1 MKSLLSFFYSKT
13 FTLFLII
20 LIFISCKSAG
30 DQFFSKRDIK
40 KSQSLIGVNF
50 DKKKLDTL
58 YSYLQRNRAGYD
70 SMRKFSLSYEQT
82 PSLFFNPHPMK
93 FKIPKNKGVK
103 SNFGIIEKQKLPK
116 NLDEIAFYTI
126 PQLHALIKSKKIT
139 SLELT
144 KLYLKRLKEFNSSLF
159 CVINLTED
167 LALKQAKRADSL
179 LENGIILGPL
189 HGIPYGLKDLIS
201 VKGYPTTWGANPF
214 RNQRINKTATIVRD
228 LESSGAVLLAKLV
241 SGSLARGD
249 VWFGGMTRNPWDPEQ
264 GASGSS
270 AGSGSATSAGLVG
283 FSIGTETLGS
293 IVSPSTRNGITGL
306 RPTYGRVSRNGVMS
320 LSWSMDKVGPMC
332 RSAIGCAIVFEAI
345 HGSDP
350 LDPSSIDASYFF
362 NIKSKPEKYKIGYL
376 KDIIEK
382 DTTDSGKNI
391 RNAIK
396 LLKQIGVNLLPINLP
411 KNYPFKVFDI
421 ILRSESGAYFD
432 RLVRSGKV
440 DNMVQQNQKSR
451 ANSLRQSRFIPAV
464 EYIQANRFRSKLIEE
479 MHLIMK
485 EIDVLISPTSGG
497 NQLMISN
504 LTGHPVVCVPTGF
517 DSKNHPTSI
526 SFLGNLYQEEKILE
540 FANFFQKITNHHLKY
555 PPLYYNVEE
564 SVD

>member
-1 MKSLLSFFYSKT
+1 MFYNLSFIQKRCCL
-13 FTLFLII
+13 LFI
-20 LIFISCKSAG
+20 IFIFLSCKSAG
-30 DQFFSKRDIK
+30 DKFFSKKDIK
-40 KSQSLIGVNF
+40 KSQSLIGINF
-50 DKKKLDTL
+50 NKKKLDTL
-58 YSYLQRNRAGYD
+58 YPYLQRNRAGYD
-70 SMRKFSLSYEQT
+70 SMRNFSLSYDQI
-82 PSLFFNPHPMK
+82 PSLLFNPHPIK
-93 FKIPKNKGVK
+93 FKIPKSKEIK
-103 SNFGIIEKQKLPK
+103 SNFGSIEKVRLPK
-116 NLDEIAFYTI
+116 NLDEIAFYTV

-144 KLYLKRLKEFNSSLF
+144 KLYIKRLKQHNSSLF

-179 LENGIILGPL
+179 LKNGIILGPL

-201 VKGYPTTWGANPF
+201 VEGYPTTWGAYPYK
-214 RNQRINKTATIVRD
+214 NQRINKTATIARE
-228 LESSGAVLLAKLV
+228 LERSGAVLVAKLV

-249 VWFGGMTRNPWDPEQ
+249 VWFGGMTRNPWDTKQ

-270 AGSGSATSAGLVG
+270 AGSGSATAAGLVG

-345 HGSDP
+345 YGKDP
-350 LDPSSIDASYFF
+350 LDPTSVDASYFF

-376 KDIIEK
+376 KDLIEK
-382 DTTDSGKNI
+382 DTTDSGDNI
-391 RNAIK
+391 RDVIK
-396 LLKQIGVNLLPINLP
+396 LLKQNGISLLPINLP

-421 ILRSESGAYFD
+421 ILRSESGAHFD
-432 RLVRSGKV
+432 ELVRSGKV

-479 MHLIMK
+479 MHSIME

-497 NQLMISN
+497 NQLMITN

-517 DSKNHPTSI
+517 DSENHPTSI

-555 PPLYYNVEE
+555 PPLYYSSGENVN
-564 SVD
+564 